1 MLHTVPVSP
10 KPSACLVASVRSNSR
25 EPTYGPRSITGTRTV
40 RVPVIDRGPYVG
52 SREFDLTEATKLAL
66 GFGDTGIVWST
77 G

>member
-1 MLHTVPVSP
+1 VTL
-10 KPSACLVASVRSNSR
+10 RYN
-25 EPTYGPRSITGTRTV
+25 GRTV

-52 SREFDLTEATKLAL
+52 SRELDLTEATKLAL